1 MKLLFVHYIDKPVE
15 PTEFMKSSKI
25 PAAAERRAAPD
36 PVGREDLV
44 RALGRE
50 LGALLSASRALTT
63 QSAANFH
70 PDLPPAAFHIAW
82 WLHSYGPAKSSR
94 LALEVGMD
102 RSATSRLTA
111 QMVSLGLM
119 SASSDPHDGRGV
131 VFKLT
136 ARGESRVAS
145 AAARKGQEFN
155 ERIADWSDT
164 DLMGFAALLHR
175 FNNRLELPAE

>member
-1 MKLLFVHYIDKPVE
+1 MKAPR
-15 PTEFMKSSKI
+15 I
-25 PAAAERRAAPD
+25 PAAT
-36 PVGREDLV
+36 GRSATRDRLRDELV

-70 PDLPPAAFHIAW
+70 PELPPAAFHIAW
-82 WLHSYGPAKSSR
+82 WLHSFGPAKSGR

-111 QMVSLGLM
+111 QMVKLELLA
-119 SASSDPHDGRGV
+119 ASPDPDDGRGT

-136 ARGESRVAS
+136 AKGERRVAS
-145 AAARKGQEFN
+145 ASTRKAQVFN
-155 ERIADWSDT
+155 ERLADWDAA
-164 DLMGFAALLHR
+164 DLTAFAAFLHR
-175 FNNRLELPAE
+175 FNDHRDLPVA